1 MDRREGVAEKG
12 GYLKDLEE
20 SKNEPDYNDMLVE
33 EDGNAYRVP
42 YRKVREVVFSG
53 ISKADLIDMPH
64 AARLQYRL
72 MLMDSVLRAKVEFVK
87 GTITIVYNPTSAEN
101 RKEKISLDE
110 LMDFLSKEGVRPD
123 PKNMKEREFDY
134 YEEIYK
140 TQFNPKEI
148 RDHPPYGVSREQW
161 EKMKPEWESKVK
173 QYNSN
178 KLESFHEWQNEYA
191 GEHPEI
197 FGNQSNV
204 KEKGIF
210 GGFSAK
216 KKKSQ
221 DKGFWFHGA

>member
-20 SKNEPDYNDMLVE
+20 SKNEPTYDDMMTE
-33 EDGNAYRVP
+33 EDGSAYRVP
-42 YRKVREVVFSG
+42 YRKVREAVFAG

-72 MLMDSVLRAKVEFVK
+72 MLMESVLRAKVEFAK
-87 GTITIVYNPTSAEN
+87 GIITIVYNPAGAAN
-101 RKEKISLDE
+101 RKEKISLAE
-110 LMDFLSKEGVRPD
+110 LMDSLSKEGVRAD
-123 PKNMKEREFDY
+123 PKNVREREFDY

-161 EKMKPEWESKVK
+161 QKMKPEWEGKVM
-173 QYNSN
+173 QYNKG
-178 KLESFHEWQNEYA
+178 KLENFHEWQNEYA
-191 GEHPEI
+191 AEHPEI
-197 FGNQSNV
+197 FGGQGAG
-204 KEKGIF
+204 KGSTSGI
-210 GGFSAK
+210 SAK